1 MNKRSE
7 LRHFLNTAPAAS
19 TPVWGLIG
27 SGVSELGIE
36 YNPQTV
42 TSQWITEVSSTT
54 EVTGY
59 QPSSS
64 VTQYANFGDPVYDF
78 VNSLRRSRA
87 VGAACVTQ
95 MLNIDIYEESSGA
108 YYAEQQEVAIAVDSY
123 GGSSED
129 PLTIGYTI
137 SYRGVPTTGT
147 VTIENGV
154 PTFTAA

>member
-7 LRHFLNTAPAAS
+7 LRHFINT
-19 TPVWGLIG
+19 TPGATTETWGLIG
-27 SGVSELGIE
+27 FGVSELGIE
-36 YNPQTV
+36 FNPQTV
-42 TSQWITEVSSTT
+42 TNQWITEASSTT
-54 EVTGY
+54 EITGY

-64 VTQYANFGDPVYDF
+64 VTQYAKFGDPVYDF
-78 VNSLRRSRA
+78 VNSIRRDRA
-87 VGAACVTQ
+87 IGSACVTQ
-95 MLNIDIYEESSGA
+95 MLNIDIYEETEGA
-108 YYAEQQEVAIAVDSY
+108 YFAEMQEVAISVDSY

-137 SYRGVPTTGT
+137 YFRGTPTDGT